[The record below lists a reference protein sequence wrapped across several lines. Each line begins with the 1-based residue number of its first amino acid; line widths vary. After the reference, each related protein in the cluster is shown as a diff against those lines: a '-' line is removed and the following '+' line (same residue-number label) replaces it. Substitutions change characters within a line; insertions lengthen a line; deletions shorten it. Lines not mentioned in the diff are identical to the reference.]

1 MENIKIEISING
13 QSASVQASIPEP
25 VKATK
30 KALADYSWDEIK
42 AIGKAGL
49 APEYFSIGEKK
60 DILLTNGEV
69 LTMAIADFNHDTDS
83 EGNIIPITFT
93 PVNVLEEDCTMK
105 GMKAYLVHFFEVLLP
120 EDVRK
125 VVTPAMK
132 NGKPCAVFLHNE
144 MEIFGKTIYSNDTEG
159 SQYPYYAEKCH
170 RCKFKNSKEYAATWW
185 ERSAYYDTSNLFC
198 VVSYIGSADYY
209 GAYYSYAVAPA
220 FGV

>member
-49 APEYFSIGEKK
+49 APEYFNIGDKK

-93 PVNVLEEDCTMK
+93 PVNVLEEDCTMR
-105 GMKAYLVHFFEVLLP
+105 GMKAYLVNFVEVLLP

-125 VVTPAMK
+125 VITPAMK
-132 NGKPCAVFLHNE
+132 NGKPCVVFLHNE

-170 RCKFKNSKEYAATWW
+170 RCKFKNSKEYSAYWW
-185 ERSAYYDTSNLFC
+185 ERSALYNNSSSFC
-198 VVSYIGSADYY
+198 LVYGNGNATATTADR
-209 GAYYSYAVAPA
+209 SFAVAPA

>member
-13 QSASVQASIPEP
+13 QSATVQASIPEP

-49 APEYFSIGEKK
+49 APEYFNIGDKK

-69 LTMAIADFNHDTDS
+69 LTVAIADFNHDTGS

-93 PVNVLEEDCTMK
+93 SVNVLEEDCTMR
-105 GMKAYLVHFFEVLLP
+105 GMKAYLVNFVEVLLP

-125 VVTPAMK
+125 VITPAMK
-132 NGKPCAVFLHNE
+132 NSKPCVVFLHNE

-170 RCKFKNSKEYAATWW
+170 RCKFKNSKEYSAFWW
-185 ERSAYYDTSNLFC
+185 ERSAYYGNSIDFC
-198 VVSYIGSADYY
+198 LVNINGSATGYDAS
-209 GAYYSYAVAPA
+209 GSYAVAPA

>member
-49 APEYFSIGEKK
+49 APKYFNIGDKK

-105 GMKAYLVHFFEVLLP
+105 GMKAYLVNFFEVLLP

-125 VVTPAMK
+125 VITPAMK
-132 NGKPCAVFLHNE
+132 NGKPCTVFLHNE

-170 RCKFKNSKEYAATWW
+170 RCKFKNSKEHSADWW
-185 ERSAYYDTSNLFC
+185 ERSANYDSSNLFC
-198 VVSYIGSADYY
+198 RVNSSGNAGIHN
-209 GAYYSYAVAPA
+209 AYSSYAVAPA

>member
-49 APEYFSIGEKK
+49 APKYFNIGDKK

-105 GMKAYLVHFFEVLLP
+105 GMKAYLVNFFEVLLP

-125 VVTPAMK
+125 VITPAMK
-132 NGKPCAVFLHNE
+132 NGKPCTVFLHNE

-170 RCKFKNSKEYAATWW
+170 RCKFKNSKEYSAYWW
-185 ERSAYYDTSNLFC
+185 ERSASYNY
-198 VVSYIGSADYY
+198 SYIFCFVNGNGNATINNAGS
-209 GAYYSYAVAPA
+209 SFAVAPA